1 MVATKKTPTRKS
13 EKIVSESSLKELKLK
28 KVKKTKKPSV
38 AAASIIAVGEGSSSV
53 VVADGIPKVKKAK
66 VEINIQELEEKESLE
81 TQEIQAL
88 TVNQLK
94 KLCKT
99 RKIGGY
105 SGKRK
110 EQIMNLLIV
119 VV

>member
-1 MVATKKTPTRKS
+1 MVATKKTPTRKP
-13 EKIVSESSLKELKLK
+13 EKTVSESSSLKLK

-38 AAASIIAVGEGSSSV
+38 AAASIIDVGEGSSSV
-53 VVADGIPKVKKAK
+53 VVADDIPKVKKPK
-66 VEINIQELEEKESLE
+66 VEINIQGLEEKERLE

-88 TVNQLK
+88 TVTQLK
-94 KLCKT
+94 KLCKS

-110 EQIMNLLIV
+110 DQIVNLLIAV
-119 VV
+119 V

>member
-1 MVATKKTPTRKS
+1 MVATKKTPPTRKTAD
-13 EKIVSESSLKELKLK
+13 KTESLPPLKLK

-38 AAASIIAVGEGSSSV
+38 AAASDIAVGEGSSSV
-53 VVADGIPKVKKAK
+53 VVMDGIPKVKKPR
-66 VEINIQELEEKESLE
+66 VEINMQELEAKESLE
-81 TQEIQAL
+81 SQEIQIL
-88 TVNQLK
+88 TVTQLK

-110 EQIMNLLIV
+110 DQIMNLLVAV
-119 VV
+119 V